1 MTSHPSDAGTAPAI
15 KRLDFGRVSV
25 FLGEKNGKYPDGN
38 QVIVRGS
45 DTRAVFDTPLV
56 ANRIGPDFDS
66 ADLVVLGHVHEDH
79 LAGLHRLPHAKV
91 YAPDADLAAARSWE
105 ALGAAYGT
113 DPERLPQMLAK
124 FQREFFYVP
133 RPDAIGYADRAT
145 WDLGQV
151 RVEAI
156 HMPGHT
162 AGHSVLLVEQEG
174 VAFLGDIDLGG
185 FGPYYG
191 DATSSL
197 ADFRRTIARVP
208 DIPARVWVTFHHRA
222 VYTDRD
228 RLLTDL
234 AAYAAKIDERERRV
248 VDLLAGGPKTLADLV
263 ACRILYP
270 ADYQELWVEDVEAR
284 TISLHLTELMA
295 DGRVQVDEA
304 GLYRLG

>member
-1 MTSHPSDAGTAPAI
+1 MASPATDAGSPAAI
-15 KRLDFGRVSV
+15 PRLDFGRVSV

-38 QVIVRGS
+38 QVIVSGS

-56 ANRIGPDFDS
+56 ANRIGPEFDS

-79 LAGLHRLPHAKV
+79 LAGLHRLPQAKV
-91 YAPDADLAAARSWE
+91 YAPAADLAAARSWE

-113 DPERLPQMLAK
+113 REERLPQMLEK

-133 RPDAIGYADRAT
+133 RPDAVGYADGAV

-162 AGHSVLLVEQEG
+162 AGHSVLLVEPEG
-174 VAFLGDIDLGG
+174 VAFLGDIDLGS

-191 DATSSL
+191 DLTSSL
-197 ADFRRTIARVP
+197 ADFRRTIARVK

-222 VYTDRD
+222 VYTDRE

-234 AAYAAKIDERERRV
+234 AAYAAKIDEREKRLV
-248 VDLLAGGPKTLADLV
+248 ELLRAGPKTLADLV
-263 ACRILYP
+263 ACRLLYP

-284 TISLHLTELMA
+284 TISQHLAELTA
-295 DGRVQVDEA
+295 NGRAQVDEA
-304 GLYRLG
+304 GLFRLG

>member
-1 MTSHPSDAGTAPAI
+1 MASPVTDAGSRAAI
-15 KRLDFGRVSV
+15 PRLDFGRVSV

-38 QVIVRGS
+38 QVIVSGS

-56 ANRIGPDFDS
+56 ANRIGSEFDS
-66 ADLVVLGHVHEDH
+66 ADLVILGHVHEDH
-79 LAGLHRLPHAKV
+79 LAGLHRLPKAKV
-91 YAPDADLAAARSWE
+91 HAPEADLAAAQSWE

-113 DPERLPQMLAK
+113 REERLPQMLDK
-124 FQREFFYVP
+124 FQRDFFYVP
-133 RPDAIGYADRAT
+133 RPDAVGYADGAV

-162 AGHSVLLVEQEG
+162 AGHSVLLVESEG

-197 ADFRRTIARVP
+197 ADFRRTLARVP
-208 DIPARVWVTFHHRA
+208 EIAARVWVTFHHRA
-222 VYTDRD
+222 VYTDRE

-234 AAYAAKIDERERRV
+234 AAYAAKLDEREKRLV
-248 VDLLAGGPKTLADLV
+248 ELLSAGPRTLADLV
-263 ACRILYP
+263 ACRLLYP

-284 TISLHLTELMA
+284 TISQHLAELTA

-304 GLYRLG
+304 GLYRLA